1 MSLGLG
7 KHLAKKRKFSISEGR
22 PNSDIN
28 VTPLVDVVLVLLI
41 IFMVVTPLL
50 EKDIQ
55 VRVPDEDTEVLP
67 EPDPDQI
74 VVSVE
79 ASGSIK
85 LNTEE
90 VDDASYV
97 ERMKRVLAAK
107 APDERLVFFIP
118 EEKSNP
124 CPRFSLDGA
133 RAAGAKILGVIT
145 EPVSGVVTGPAPG
158 AEGRR
163 RRPQMERLRPRALLP
178 HQLRSRP
185 VARPPG
191 RGWASPWTSASRPAG
206 QGGGLRAPML

>member
-7 KHLAKKRKFSISEGR
+7 KHLAKKRKFAISEGR

-55 VRVPDEDTEVLP
+55 VRVPDEETQEVQ
-67 EPDPDQI
+67 EPDPNQI
-74 VVSVE
+74 VVSIE
-79 ASGSIK
+79 QSGTIK
-85 LNTEE
+85 LNSEA

-107 APDERLVFFIP
+107 APEDRLVFFIP
-118 EEKSNP
+118 EEKANYG
-124 CPRFSLDGA
+124 RVVFALDGA

-145 EPVSGVVTGPAPG
+145 EPVTGVVTPAGGEPPPGGAPPAGAPG
-158 AEGRR
+158 TPPAAAPGTPPAE
-163 RRPQMERLRPRALLP
+163 
-178 HQLRSRP
+178 
-185 VARPPG
+185 PPK
-191 RGWASPWTSASRPAG
+191 
-206 QGGGLRAPML
+206 

>member
-1 MSLGLG
+1 VSLGLG
-7 KHLAKKRKFSISEGR
+7 RHLAKKRKFSISEGR

-74 VVSVE
+74 VVSIE
-79 ASGSIK
+79 ESGTIK
-85 LNTEE
+85 LNSEA
-90 VDDASYV
+90 VDDGSYV

-118 EEKSNP
+118 EEKANYG
-124 CPRFSLDGA
+124 RVVFALDGA
-133 RAAGAKILGVIT
+133 RTAGAKILGVIT
-145 EPVSGVVTGPAPG
+145 EPVTGVVTPGGEVVTPGGAEPAP
-158 AEGRR
+158 A
-163 RRPQMERLRPRALLP
+163 P
-178 HQLRSRP
+178 
-185 VARPPG
+185 
-191 RGWASPWTSASRPAG
+191 SPDGTPPAG
-206 QGGGLRAPML
+206 AAPPTPAPEPPK

>member
-1 MSLGLG
+1 LSLGLG

-55 VRVPDEDTEVLP
+55 VRVPDEDTEVVP

-74 VVSVE
+74 VVSIE
-79 ASGSIK
+79 ESGIIK
-85 LNTEE
+85 LNSEA

-118 EEKSNP
+118 EEKSNYG
-124 CPRFSLDGA
+124 RVVFALDGA
-133 RAAGAKILGVIT
+133 RASGAKILGVIT
-145 EPVSGVVTGPAPG
+145 EPVEGVVTPGGAPTPAPDGAAPAPG
-158 AEGRR
+158 
-163 RRPQMERLRPRALLP
+163 
-178 HQLRSRP
+178 
-185 VARPPG
+185 
-191 RGWASPWTSASRPAG
+191 TPAP
-206 QGGGLRAPML
+206 APAPEAAPK

>member
-1 MSLGLG
+1 MKRH
-7 KHLAKKRKFSISEGR
+7 KHEVRKLFVR
-22 PNSDIN
+22 PASGTNSDIN

-55 VRVPDEDTEVLP
+55 VRVPDEDTEVVP

-79 ASGSIK
+79 ESGTIK
-85 LNTEE
+85 LNSEA

-118 EEKSNP
+118 EEKSNYG
-124 CPRFSLDGA
+124 RFVFALDGA
-133 RAAGAKILGVIT
+133 RNAGAKILGVIT
-145 EPVSGVVTGPAPG
+145 EPVTGVVTPGGAEPG
-158 AEGRR
+158 AA
-163 RRPQMERLRPRALLP
+163 P
-178 HQLRSRP
+178 
-185 VARPPG
+185 
-191 RGWASPWTSASRPAG
+191 SPDGAPAG
-206 QGGGLRAPML
+206 GAAPATPP